1 MKRES
6 IISDLKSFDIIEPLT
21 EKFHEEIIHDDDL
34 KNFRYSRPI
43 EYWLILIGYAIGYGS
58 FWRFPYLI
66 YTCG

>member
-1 MKRES
+1 MKRDSKVNEFQTFE
-6 IISDLKSFDIIEPLT
+6 IMEPLNT
-21 EKFHEEIIHDDDL
+21 DYKKDIKHDEDL
-34 KNFRYSRPI
+34 KNFRYTRPI

>member
-6 IISDLKSFDIIEPLT
+6 ILSDFKSFDVIEPLR
-21 EKFHEEIIHDDDL
+21 EKIIVETKHDDDL
-34 KNFRYSRPI
+34 KDFRYDRPI

>member
-1 MKRES
+1 ML
-6 IISDLKSFDIIEPLT
+6 SDFKSFDVIEPLR
-21 EKFHEEIIHDDDL
+21 EKFSVDSKHDDDL
-34 KNFRYSRPI
+34 KNFRYDKPI